1 MIAQYRMWWKRIG
14 LVYRGQFDLAKLGEV
29 RQETYNLVY
38 LELQLSSRVEEANN
52 GQMFP
57 P

>member
-14 LVYRGQFDLAKLGEV
+14 LAYRGQFDLAKLGEM
-29 RQETYNLVY
+29 RQKTYNLVY
-38 LELQLSSRVEEANN
+38 LELQLNSRVEEANN